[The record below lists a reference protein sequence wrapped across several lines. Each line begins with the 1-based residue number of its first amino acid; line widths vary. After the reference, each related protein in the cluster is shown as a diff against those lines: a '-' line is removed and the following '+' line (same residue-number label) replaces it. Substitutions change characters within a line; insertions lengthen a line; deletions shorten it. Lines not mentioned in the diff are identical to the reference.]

1 MLQSRCEP
9 LIALTPC
16 KAADCPD
23 AADRTPPIAKSCAG
37 AYLHDLRHAY
47 TTWLVDDG
55 VPVNMA
61 QRVMLTIDSDHSHED
76 QFRTFD

>member
-1 MLQSRCEP
+1 VQGSRLPRRRRQDTANRQIVRRCLP
-9 LIALTPC
+9 F
-16 KAADCPD
+16 
-23 AADRTPPIAKSCAG
+23 
-37 AYLHDLRHAY
+37 HDLRHAY